1 MRLKAGHY
9 RHALN
14 EERYMDLVLSLL
26 QQMCVYLVLAYMLSK
41 TPIFLPLLNIS
52 RRLNHKL
59 SVYVL
64 FSLFC
69 IMGTYFGLQINDAI
83 ANTRA
88 IGAVMGGLF
97 GGPFIGFA
105 VGFTGGIHRYTLGGF
120 TDVACAV
127 STTAEGIIGGLLHTY
142 LLRKGK
148 GRLLFS
154 PSVVFAVTLFAEIV
168 QMLLILLIAEPYDEA
183 YALVSTIAAP
193 MIIANS
199 VGAALFMSI
208 LQDRKTIFEEYSA
221 TFSRRALNIAERS
234 VGILAAG
241 FNPQNARRSR
251 ASCMSKPTSA
261 RYRLR
266 TVRRFS
272 PS

>member
-168 QMLLILLIAEPYDEA
+168 QMLLILLIAEPYD
-183 YALVSTIAAP
+183 VTAA
-193 MIIANS
+193 
-199 VGAALFMSI
+199 
-208 LQDRKTIFEEYSA
+208 DEH
-221 TFSRRALNIAERS
+221 
-234 VGILAAG
+234 
-241 FNPQNARRSR
+241 
-251 ASCMSKPTSA
+251 
-261 RYRLR
+261 
-266 TVRRFS
+266 
-272 PS
+272 